1 MAQAA
6 AAVVHLCVLHWPN
19 TNQHALSPASA
30 LQGASIPL
38 QARQSAEAVRSAQE
52 VGAGILQQLHAQ
64 RQTIQHAQQRQQD
77 TNAQLKQA
85 DGILQRMSRWW
96 PG

>member
-1 MAQAA
+1 M
-6 AAVVHLCVLHWPN
+6 LRFPFR
-19 TNQHALSPASA
+19 
-30 LQGASIPL
+30 QGAK
-38 QARQSAEAVRSAQE
+38 AVRLAQD

-77 TNAQLKQA
+77 VVSHVQQA
-85 DGILQRMSRWW
+85 DSILGRMSRWW